1 MGTRDFER
9 HTTMPP
15 SVPGLVLT
23 RLQQSPA
30 YDLVMRLPILIWSV
44 GLALV
49 VAIDLDK
56 YLQVADPALSR
67 IVYTLNIAMR
77 LAMTAYLIILAATVL
92 VRTPPI
98 RKARGAEPRLSALFG
113 SFLMTTLVLFPRRDL
128 SPVAGCM
135 STVLVLIGD
144 LIATVVLIQL
154 RGSFSAMAE
163 ARQLTT
169 SGAYRLV
176 RHPLYLA
183 EEVATIGAVMQFL
196 SIWTVV
202 LVIAQIGCQI
212 RRMMNEEVLL
222 MDVFPEYL
230 NYKQQ
235 TARIIPGLY

>member
-1 MGTRDFER
+1 MGTRVFAH
-9 HTTMPP
+9 HTIIPP
-15 SVPGLVLT
+15 SILAFLPT
-23 RLQQSPA
+23 ELQQSPV
-30 YDLVMRLPILIWSV
+30 YDLAMRLPILAWSV
-44 GLALV
+44 VLALV
-49 VAIDLDK
+49 LAMDLK
-56 YLQVADPALSR
+56 EYLQVPDPALSR

-113 SFLMTTLVLFPRRDL
+113 SFLMTALVLFPRCDL

-154 RGSFSAMAE
+154 RGSFSIMAE

-183 EEVATIGAVMQFL
+183 EEVATIGVVMQF
-196 SIWTVV
+196 
-202 LVIAQIGCQI
+202 
-212 RRMMNEEVLL
+212 
-222 MDVFPEYL
+222 
-230 NYKQQ
+230 
-235 TARIIPGLY
+235 